1 LKIDGSSQEAY
12 FSYGMVEMPDRRNSY
27 YKYPEVI
34 KDMRETGIDDDTPFE
49 WDVLEYYLTL
59 HFGSDPRT
67 IRLHARNMLKF
78 DFIRRAG
85 PPLHIK
91 PRKVIRR
98 RKSGATSFQEYYSD
112 NSGLYQRYVFG
123 ARAIRTFQETLNP
136 KYVQPGSLREGE
148 MKRRSPSLPKPEK
161 NMCSAQDSATI
172 NTIPDATREKLLLKY
187 LESEINK
194 IENRK
199 EKDTASHTYLGK
211 ESLGKDLQNEKNG
224 SPLKRNVKQKE
235 FSLPK
240 PRMETSHSLPKPESS
255 LGKYNK
261 LKCPK
266 CGKIG
271 TIHVKAVSSKGRT
284 YKYPYVAHYDP
295 EKQALSW
302 CYLGWRKY
310 RELKTQSTRTV
321 YEREHNCCP

>member
-1 LKIDGSSQEAY
+1 
-12 FSYGMVEMPDRRNSY
+12 MPDRRNSY

-148 MKRRSPSLPKPEK
+148 MKIRSL
-161 NMCSAQDSATI
+161 
-172 NTIPDATREKLLLKY
+172 
-187 LESEINK
+187 
-194 IENRK
+194 
-199 EKDTASHTYLGK
+199 
-211 ESLGKDLQNEKNG
+211 
-224 SPLKRNVKQKE
+224 
-235 FSLPK
+235 SLPK